1 MFSPEQEAQLD
12 RWGCPGGAR
21 IIPLAEIE
29 ASAIR
34 ARNSGG
40 FSSDS
45 MPKGYRDARQP
56 HDVLAWL
63 NAQDEHNYY
72 ALVAMP
78 PDIGASFCLM
88 ISEDRETVVWDTDN
102 PLSAAQLDPYAA
114 SYALA
119 EAVMEAK

>member
-12 RWGCPGGAR
+12 RWGCPGGAQ

-34 ARNSGG
+34 ARKSGG

-56 HDVLAWL
+56 HDVLAWIGSIDGFRVPGL
-63 NAQDEHNYY
+63 TLLEDGTWQADAVYSLSG
-72 ALVAMP
+72 LVGGGSGSYIKSNGP
-78 PDIGASFCLM
+78 
-88 ISEDRETVVWDTDN
+88 
-102 PLSAAQLDPYAA
+102 DPYAA
-114 SYALA
+114 VYALVKA
-119 EAVMEAK
+119 AMEAK